1 MRNIH
6 STILLVAFA
15 ASATACS
22 GSPDGAPPTVT
33 SNLDALSV
41 ASHAHHHGAIVPQL
55 KKVSPTMEA
64 TTPDNGD
71 QNPYGVA
78 FVPRGFPKGG
88 LLEPGDVIVSNF
100 NNSKDQG
107 NLQGTGTTI
116 VRPDRKGGPDLF
128 FQDSAI
134 AGLSTA
140 LGVLERGFVIVGN
153 VPSIGQ
159 TLGTCNDL
167 QTDVGPGQLT
177 VLDRHGDI
185 VATLDDRPFVDGPWD
200 LTIDDHGDFARLYVS
215 NVLAGTVVRIDLH
228 VGRHTVWVER
238 ETVIASGYTISCDP
252 AAFVLGPT
260 GLAHD
265 EKRDILYVASTADNV
280 IFAVKDASDRC
291 SDAGMGK
298 PVVTDM
304 THLHGPLGLALAANG
319 DLISAQGDA
328 VNTDNNQPSEIVE
341 FTKHGDFVDQISV
354 DTGTGGAFGLAL
366 EQRRD
371 DPDDFRFAAVND
383 NVPNLDVWDIH

>member
-1 MRNIH
+1 M
-6 STILLVAFA
+6 ILLAGIVANA
-15 ASATACS
+15 AACT
-22 GSPDGAPPTVT
+22 GSPDGAPDTAT
-33 SNLDALSV
+33 SSLSSALSV
-41 ASHAHHHGAIVPQL
+41 DDHASHHGAIVPQL
-55 KKVSPTMEA
+55 KKSSPKMEGTVPA
-64 TTPDNGD
+64 NGD
-71 QNPYGVA
+71 VNPYGVA
-78 FVPRGFPKGG
+78 FVPKGFPRGG
-88 LLEPGDVIVSNF
+88 LLRPGDIIVANF
-100 NNSKDQG
+100 NNTG

-116 VRPDRKGGPDLF
+116 VRTDRKGGPDLF
-128 FQDSAI
+128 FQDDGTP
-134 AGLSTA
+134 GLSTA

-167 QTDVGPGQLT
+167 KMDVGPGQLT

-185 VATLDDRPFVDGPWD
+185 VATLDDRPFVEGPWD
-200 LTIDDHGDFARLYVS
+200 LTLDDHGDFARLYVS
-215 NVLAGTVVRIDLH
+215 NVLTGTVTRIDLS
-228 VGRHTVWVER
+228 VGRKTVSVER
-238 ETVIASGYTISCDP
+238 QTVIASGYATSCDP

-265 EKRDILYVASTADNV
+265 EKSDVLYVASTADNA
-280 IFAVKDASDRC
+280 IFAVRDASDRH

-298 PVVTDM
+298 PVVTDT
-304 THLHGPLGLALAANG
+304 THLHGPLGLVLAANG

-354 DTGTGGAFGLAL
+354 DPGTGGAFGIAL
-366 EQRRD
+366 EQKPG

-383 NVPNLDVWDIH
+383 NGMPLPFLDVWDIH